1 LIAVGVMGGA
11 APLAATPTGDLQY
24 VETALGGGV
33 FRYDYT
39 LFNTSDPVTHAGFD
53 IFNAVLLRSGA
64 TFSIVGLPAGWDGI
78 AGSDFASAFSL
89 EPGPLPIGADVP
101 PGLSLAGFVFQT
113 DVPVGNIA
121 FERLFTNPADPVPV
135 GNIAF
140 ELLFTNPADPDNP
153 VLVTG
158 TSSPLQV
165 PGTPVPEPASVLLF
179 AAGLA
184 GMGVRYVIRR

>member
-1 LIAVGVMGGA
+1 MLKQSRGRRIVITLLIAFGVMGGA
-11 APLAATPTGDLQY
+11 APVAATPTGDLQY

-39 LFNTSDPVTHAGFD
+39 LFNSSDPGTDAGFD

-64 TFSIVGLPAGWDGI
+64 TFSIVGLPSGWDGI

-89 EPGPLPIGADVP
+89 EPGPPPIGADVP
-101 PGLSLAGFVFQT
+101 PGSSLAGFVFET
-113 DVPVGNIA
+113 DVQ
-121 FERLFTNPADPVPV
+121 V

-153 VLVTG
+153 VVVTG
-158 TSSPLQV
+158 TTSPLQG